1 MRQTAR
7 QSGFTLLEIL
17 VALAIISIVMLAT
30 LHGSSS
36 AVRNS
41 GYLKLRTL
49 AHWVAMNKA
58 AELRLAREWIP
69 LDRAEGETVM
79 AGQEWHWEIIG
90 QNTKDPDL
98 RRADIGVWEKK
109 KESDPLA
116 SLVVYVGRPQ
126 GL

>member
-1 MRQTAR
+1 MRRTLR
-7 QSGFTLLEIL
+7 EKGFTLLEIL

-58 AELRLAREWIP
+58 AELHLSRQWIP
-69 LDRAEGETVM
+69 TEKSEGDTVM
-79 AGQEWHWEIIG
+79 AGNEWHWEIIG
-90 QNTKDPDL
+90 QNTEDPDL
-98 RRADIGVWEKK
+98 RRADIAVREKNGA
-109 KESDPLA
+109 SGPLA
-116 SLVVYVGRPQ
+116 SLVVYVSRPQ
-126 GL
+126 GI